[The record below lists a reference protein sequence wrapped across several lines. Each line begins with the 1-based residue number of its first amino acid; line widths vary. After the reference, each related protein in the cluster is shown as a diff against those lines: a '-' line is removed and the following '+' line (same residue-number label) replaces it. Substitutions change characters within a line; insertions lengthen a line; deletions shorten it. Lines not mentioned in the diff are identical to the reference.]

1 MPGSTTNVDAI
12 NINEAAAK
20 EAAKEVEEAVKFRKI
35 IEEQEVNNYNGK
47 EYSVSRLWEA
57 FGLLDVDRYD
67 PWSLGMY

>member
-12 NINEAAAK
+12 NIK
-20 EAAKEVEEAVKFRKI
+20 EAAKKVEEAAKFREI

-47 EYSVSRLWEA
+47 EYSVSRSWEA